1 MLFKNLLALCKE
13 RGTTFAEVERETG
26 LGKGT
31 IRRWGDNAP
40 SVDKVKTVADHF
52 GVTVDYLLTDHEP
65 TEVAEYAENET

>member
-13 RGTTFAEVERETG
+13 RGTTFAEVEREAG

-52 GVTVDYLLTDHEP
+52 GVTVDYLLTDHAQAGE
-65 TEVAEYAENET
+65 ETDAKD